1 VTLSFALKRNSLS
14 AYPDVT
20 LISQDG
26 ESPGSDMTH
35 RIHGKGYTFRTR
47 GEPPTATNR
56 KRWRKD
62 YSWFPPKLKGS
73 TMMLRLGFT
82 AWHTRLHESFC
93 CSWSPNNQLPIFFT
107 KILAELVSCW
117 LFPHFMQQYSA
128 SVACQTAGDLGN
140 SSTAKQKVAKASS
153 LFLRTSSTKQFPS
166 SLLELSTL
174 LWQICTEAKKWN
186 GPKQSWG

>member
-1 VTLSFALKRNSLS
+1 
-14 AYPDVT
+14 
-20 LISQDG
+20 
-26 ESPGSDMTH
+26 
-35 RIHGKGYTFRTR
+35 
-47 GEPPTATNR
+47 
-56 KRWRKD
+56 
-62 YSWFPPKLKGS
+62 
-73 TMMLRLGFT
+73 
-82 AWHTRLHESFC
+82 
-93 CSWSPNNQLPIFFT
+93 
-107 KILAELVSCW
+107 
-117 LFPHFMQQYSA
+117 MQQYSA